1 MKREPSDEVCK
12 CPRCGMVFRRDSETV
27 HLTDRLCL
35 QCGHVWK
42 SRGRTLP
49 RRCPV
54 CRSARWNTPAR
65 ENLECLRCGH
75 RWTPRGVGVP
85 VNCPR
90 CKSVYWREDRV
101 EPEEVTGDLLRKAMS
116 MYSEGKGC
124 LEIAMLLD
132 IPLEDVVMEIRSVH
146 DGFVRMS

>member
-12 CPRCGMVFRRDSETV
+12 CPRCGMVFRKDSETV

-49 RRCPV
+49 KRCPV

-90 CKSVYWREDRV
+90 CKSVYWREDRA
-101 EPEEVTGDLLRKAMS
+101 EPEEITDDLLRKAMT